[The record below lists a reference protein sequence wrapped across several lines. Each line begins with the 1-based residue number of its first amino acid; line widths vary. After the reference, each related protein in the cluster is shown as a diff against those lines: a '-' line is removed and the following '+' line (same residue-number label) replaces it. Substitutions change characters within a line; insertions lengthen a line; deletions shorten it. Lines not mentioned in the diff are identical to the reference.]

1 MSTTLIA
8 FIVLDLVV
16 SVAVVLW
23 VLRRRQARALRGSA
37 AGASSVRPG
46 PTTAEVLAAA
56 RGERPTGTLGSLP
69 PEVAASVERAV
80 RDGQLIEAIKAV
92 RDATGL
98 GLKESKDVVDRL
110 AAELRR

>member
-1 MSTTLIA
+1 
-8 FIVLDLVV
+8 
-16 SVAVVLW
+16 
-23 VLRRRQARALRGSA
+23 
-37 AGASSVRPG
+37 
-46 PTTAEVLAAA
+46 
-56 RGERPTGTLGSLP
+56 
-69 PEVAASVERAV
+69 VAASVERAV

>member
-23 VLRRRQARALRGSA
+23 VLRRRQAQALRGSTGSA
-37 AGASSVRPG
+37 SGARPG
-46 PTTAEVLAAA
+46 LTTAEALAAA
-56 RGERPTGTLGSLP
+56 RGEGKPGTLGSLP
-69 PEVAASVERAV
+69 PAVAASVERAV